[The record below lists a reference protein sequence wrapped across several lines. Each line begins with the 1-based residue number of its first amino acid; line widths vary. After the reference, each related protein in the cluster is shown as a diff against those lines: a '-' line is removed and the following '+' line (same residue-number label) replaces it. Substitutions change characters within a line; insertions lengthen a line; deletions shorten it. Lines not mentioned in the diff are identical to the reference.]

1 MLHGSEIIA
10 MTFFRRLPLSQ
21 KILLGLVPLFLLFIT
36 VSVLLQNRFQE
47 DEMLEEAQV
56 SAHTYADIVKESLVS
71 MMVNNLQVDG
81 SFLDRV
87 NRLQPFDTLRIF
99 INDLRLRDDLMT
111 EQRDKRLQIKYATL
125 CPRDE
130 MDREVLHSGQPQFTR
145 QANIFRGVIPFNATT
160 VCQKCHDVPVGYTLG
175 ATDIRISFAHVSRA
189 AEGNWKRSAVI
200 FLIFTGLM
208 LAVATLM
215 FRRLVSRPVYKL
227 VQATREISR
236 GNLHTPIPGVPQ
248 SPGALIPHDEMTV
261 LAARFDEMRK
271 SLSEKIDQLDQ
282 ANQALS
288 RQNLE
293 VEEALSQ
300 LRQAQSDLVRS
311 ERLAVTGRLMAQI
324 SHEINNP
331 IHNIQSLLQSS
342 VRRLNENDKAKELID
357 VALEE
362 VVRLAKLT
370 RQMLDFTRGSVDELE
385 RDIVNVRELLA
396 EVTKGYS
403 DSLRES
409 QISIAQSAP
418 DELPPVRG
426 SRDKLKQVLINMV
439 INARDAIVARRKL
452 HGPEPTGCISLEASE
467 ADGSVRITITD
478 DGTGIP
484 ADKVNRVFDAFF
496 TTKQEVSGVGLG
508 LSVSYGIIQQH
519 RGTITVA
526 SKEGEGTTFTITLAA
541 VDNGQ
546 D

>member
-1 MLHGSEIIA
+1 

-36 VSVLLQNRFQE
+36 VSVLLQNHFQE

-81 SFLDRV
+81 SFLERV
-87 NRLQPFDTLRIF
+87 NRLQSFDTLRIF
-99 INDLRLRDDLMT
+99 INDLRLRDELMT
-111 EQRDKRLQIKYATL
+111 EQREKRLQNKYATL
-125 CPRDE
+125 RPLDD
-130 MDREVLHSGQPQFTR
+130 MDREVLGTGQPQFTR
-145 QANIFRGVIPFNATT
+145 QGDIFRGVIPFTATK
-160 VCQKCHDVPVGYTLG
+160 VCQKCHTVPVGYTLG
-175 ATDIRISFAHVSRA
+175 ATDIRISFAHVSRE

-200 FLIFTGLM
+200 FLIFTALM

-215 FRRLVSRPVYKL
+215 FRRLVSRPVYRL

-236 GNLHTPIPGVPQ
+236 GNLHYHVPGVPDG
-248 SPGALIPHDEMTV
+248 PGASLPRDEMSV

-282 ANQALS
+282 ANHALS

-293 VEEALSQ
+293 VEEALRQ
-300 LRQAQSDLVRS
+300 LRQAQEELVRS
-311 ERLAVTGRLMAQI
+311 ERLAVTGRLMAQL

-342 VRRLNENDKAKELID
+342 LRRLDGNAQAQELIG

-370 RQMLDFTRGSVDELE
+370 RQMLDFTRGAVDAVEK
-385 RDIVNVRELLA
+385 DIVNVGDLLG
-396 EVTKGYS
+396 EVAKAYG
-403 DSLRES
+403 DSLRGS
-409 QISIAQSAP
+409 NITLVYAAAAG
-418 DELPPVRG
+418 LPAVRG

-439 INARDAIVARRKL
+439 INARDAIMAQRRSTPP
-452 HGPEPTGCISLEASE
+452 GTGGQISLKATA
-467 ADGSVRITITD
+467 ADGLVQMVISD
-478 DGTGIP
+478 NGAGIP
-484 ADKVNRVFDAFF
+484 PDQVDRVFDAFF

-519 RGTITVA
+519 HGTIAVT
-526 SKEGEGTTFTITLAA
+526 SKEGEGTTFTITLPA
-541 VDNGQ
+541 VENEHD
-546 D
+546 

>member
-1 MLHGSEIIA
+1 MI
-10 MTFFRRLPLSQ
+10 FFRRLSLSQ

-47 DEMLEEAQV
+47 NEMFEEAQV

-99 INDLRLRDDLMT
+99 ISDLKLRDELMT
-111 EQRDKRLQIKYATL
+111 EKRAERLQHKYETL
-125 CPRDE
+125 RPRDD
-130 MDREVLHSGQPQFTR
+130 MDREVLRTGQPQFTR
-145 QANIFRGVIPFNATT
+145 QGDIFRGVIPFNATT
-160 VCQKCHDVPVGYTLG
+160 VCQKCHAVDVGYTLG

-189 AEGNWKRSAVI
+189 AEGNWKRSSVI
-200 FLIFTGLM
+200 FFVFAGLM
-208 LAVATLM
+208 LAVATFM
-215 FRRLVSRPVYKL
+215 FRRLVSKPVYRL

-236 GNLHTPIPGVPQ
+236 GNLHYRVPDV
-248 SPGALIPHDEMTV
+248 PEEAGASLPRDEVSV

-271 SLSEKIDQLDQ
+271 SLGEKIDQLDH
-282 ANQALS
+282 ANRTLF
-288 RQNLE
+288 RQNFEL
-293 VEEALSQ
+293 EEALKQ
-300 LRQAQSDLVRS
+300 LRQAQEDLMRS
-311 ERLAVTGRLMAQI
+311 ERLAVTGRLLAQL

-342 VRRLNENDKAKELID
+342 VRRLEGNTKAQELIE

-362 VVRLAKLT
+362 VIRLAKLT
-370 RQMLDFTRGSVDELE
+370 RQMLDSARGSVNGMEK
-385 RDIVNVRELLA
+385 DIVNIRDLVG
-396 EVTKGYS
+396 EVARAYG

-409 QISIAQSAP
+409 KITIVHRAP
-418 DELPPVRG
+418 EGLPPVRG
-426 SRDKLKQVLINMV
+426 SRDKLKQVMINMV
-439 INARDAIVARRKL
+439 INARDAIKARHASRATA
-452 HGPEPTGCISLEASE
+452 PDGCIILEAS
-467 ADGSVRITITD
+467 ATDDSVRLEISDNGI
-478 DGTGIP
+478 GIP
-484 ADKVNRVFDAFF
+484 ADKVDHIFDAFF

-519 RGTITVA
+519 HGSITVA
-526 SKEGEGTTFTITLAA
+526 SKAEEGTTFTITLPAA
-541 VDNGQ
+541 DDEQ